1 MRVLIVDDEPSVR
14 ELLSAAIDMVGCER
28 LDLAED
34 GEQALALT
42 MQNRYDLVTLDIRMP
57 GISGLET
64 LPVIRHA
71 MPRAVI
77 AIVSA
82 YTGDATEMN
91 THDADLVLKKPFHLS
106 TIQHLAQM
114 VKDLAQTQA
123 SIQAL
128 SDPTQA

>member
-14 ELLSAAIDMVGCER
+14 ELLAAAVDLVGCER
-28 LDLAED
+28 LDMAED
-34 GEQALALT
+34 GERALALT
-42 MQNRYDLVTLDIRMP
+42 MENRYDLVTLDIRMP

-77 AIVSA
+77 AIISA

-91 THDADLVLKKPFHLS
+91 TQDADLVLKKPFHLK
-106 TIQHLAQM
+106 TIQELVQM
-114 VKDLAQTQA
+114 VKDLAQTRVA
-123 SIQAL
+123 IQSL
-128 SDPTQA
+128 GNMGR